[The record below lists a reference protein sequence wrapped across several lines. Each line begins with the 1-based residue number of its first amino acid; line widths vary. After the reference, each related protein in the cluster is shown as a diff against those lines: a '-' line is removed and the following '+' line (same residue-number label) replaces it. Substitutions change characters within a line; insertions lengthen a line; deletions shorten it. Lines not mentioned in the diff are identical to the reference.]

1 MRTMLWLCLWL
12 FLSFLIAW
20 SYRQIPFIML
30 AVLLIAMVLLLPVHE
45 VVTAACLATRQYRT
59 GQ

>member
-20 SYRQIPFIML
+20 SYRQIPFMML
-30 AVLLIAMVLLLPVHE
+30 AVLLIAMVLLLRQE
-45 VVTAACLATRQYRT
+45 LASPASS
-59 GQ
+59 